1 MSASS
6 LTRSLRERDL
16 VAIVINGV
24 IGAGIFGLP
33 GKLYAL
39 VGPYSLVA
47 WIVCAIFVS
56 LVVLFFAE
64 GSSPFPDTGGPY
76 LYATPPFGPPA
87 GVPIGSVDAVVPVSA
102 LRA

>member
-1 MSASS
+1 MRAFIRFPAVLYDDTFPHADERANSHTRATGGSGRLGGQPGLEQMSDPT

-39 VGPYSLVA
+39 VGPYSQ
-47 WIVCAIFVS
+47 
-56 LVVLFFAE
+56 
-64 GSSPFPDTGGPY
+64 
-76 LYATPPFGPPA
+76 
-87 GVPIGSVDAVVPVSA
+87 IG
-102 LRA
+102 RASCRERG